1 MKHNEG
7 YFSGAND
14 LNLFYQSWQPASGVK
29 AVFAIVHGFGEHS
42 GRYMNIVNHV
52 LPQGFAVYGFDL
64 RGHGRSEGNRGHI
77 TDWSEFREDLQLFL
91 KLIRDHEK
99 ILPVILMGHSMGG
112 LIVLNYILLNPD
124 EEIKAVIASAPLLA
138 QPAISPVLVMI
149 SKILSKIWPGFSIDT
164 KLDVNSI
171 SRDPDVI
178 KIYQEDPLVHSTAS
192 ARFGTELTTIMDWT
206 QSHAKDFNKP
216 LLIYHGASDQLVPPA
231 GSQTFFEN
239 VQIREK
245 EMHMYPDGFHEPHN
259 DIDKE
264 LVFRD
269 IDQWIKQ
276 YLMRSQVQ
284 LGNKDGK

>member
-1 MKHNEG
+1 MKKDYNMKHNEG
-7 YFSGAND
+7 NFNGAND
-14 LNLFYQSWQPASGVK
+14 LNLFYQSWQPDSEIK
-29 AVFAIVHGFGEHS
+29 AIIALVHGFGEHS

-52 LPQGFAVYGFDL
+52 LPQGYTVYGFDH

-77 TDWSEFREDLQLFL
+77 MDWSEFREDLKLFL
-91 KLIRDHEK
+91 QLIRAQENE
-99 ILPVILMGHSMGG
+99 LPLFLMGHSMGG
-112 LIVLNYILLNPD
+112 LIVLNYMLHHP
-124 EEIKAVIASAPLLA
+124 EENINSVIVSSPLLA
-138 QPAISPVLVMI
+138 QPAISPIIVLI
-149 SKILSKIWPGFSIDT
+149 SKILSRVRPGFSIET

-192 ARFGTELTTIMDWT
+192 ARFGTELTATMEWT

-259 DIDKE
+259 DIDHKTV
-264 LVFRD
+264 LQD
-269 IDQWIKQ
+269 IENWC
-276 YLMRSQVQ
+276 
-284 LGNKDGK
+284 NKYI